1 MDLLKLRFSVG
12 NPGNQ
17 NFSSYSSYITYGYN
31 TSLQNLFGMGIDVLD
46 FGNQFEMAKT
56 MDYNVGQI

>member
-17 NFSSYSSYITYGYN
+17 NFSSYSSYNTYGYN